1 MHGVPSCDA
10 LSSCRRGTLGFSRL
24 PCLGKVSST
33 LRVQGTA
40 ISVRGHLAGQLVE
53 LADGEEGSPGP
64 NSAPNCHAGWEDTQK
79 SSSCVP
85 LSAAI
90 CSPSTLHLTA
100 QHPHLPQDTQHHRPC
115 PSPAQGL
122 QAAPTSP
129 QTARSLG
136 QGSDNIFPLPVSLSF
151 SSVTAQ
157 NVTAG
162 LGLCLQCLNKRS
174 MSSFSHRYLQ
184 FKHHFAACP
193 RGAGLL
199 QQSIS
204 EGISRRPG
212 CLKEELWAPERATLS
227 RTFMTHWDL
236 LSLIH
241 KLRSDNRFSSLP
253 SRADLLQ
260 AGQAPACLRMQK
272 MNLSMMNQSS
282 CSLRYPQRTANGAI
296 YIYAHIY
303 MCVNIYIH
311 IYMYVG
317 VYREVT
323 SFSEM
328 LASQECSG

>member
-1 MHGVPSCDA
+1 
-10 LSSCRRGTLGFSRL
+10 
-24 PCLGKVSST
+24 
-33 LRVQGTA
+33 
-40 ISVRGHLAGQLVE
+40 
-53 LADGEEGSPGP
+53 
-64 NSAPNCHAGWEDTQK
+64 
-79 SSSCVP
+79 
-85 LSAAI
+85 
-90 CSPSTLHLTA
+90 
-100 QHPHLPQDTQHHRPC
+100 
-115 PSPAQGL
+115 
-122 QAAPTSP
+122 
-129 QTARSLG
+129 
-136 QGSDNIFPLPVSLSF
+136 
-151 SSVTAQ
+151 
-157 NVTAG
+157 
-162 LGLCLQCLNKRS
+162 
-174 MSSFSHRYLQ
+174 MSSFAHRYLQ

-199 QQSIS
+199 HQSIS

-212 CLKEELWAPERATLS
+212 CLKEELRAPERATLS

-303 MCVNIYIH
+303 VCVNIYIY

-323 SFSEM
+323 SSSEV
-328 LASQECSG
+328 LASQEVIAPKLQSPRKALPRHLAQPPRGSCAGWTGPRQHVVEASGCNRQKQLFEETSNRGVPFSPSLPKK